1 MAHFSDLMQAAAV
14 KEPVANPV
22 IEREAVYMAAL
33 HLVQRVD
40 EDLRRGVRHYRD
52 RAGQLLT
59 SLDEVV
65 RAMLEDDLMLAGVGV
80 ECNDVKQTTPAATH
94 LYR

>member
-1 MAHFSDLMQAAAV
+1 MAHFTKLMQAAAV
-14 KEPVANPV
+14 KEPVNPV
-22 IEREAVYMAAL
+22 VHQEAVYLAAL
-33 HLVQRVD
+33 HLVQRID

-65 RAMLEDDLMLAGVGV
+65 RAMLDDNLMPAEVGV
-80 ECNDVKQTTPAATH
+80 ECGDVKQTTPAPAQ
-94 LYR
+94 LY